1 MFLLFAFD
9 PFHHSYFK
17 SYIEFA
23 FHPKDKIGL
32 CGFLSPYIIESENE
46 GGNDVVA
53 FWMGEGGVVYKEA
66 NVEGCNI
73 QKLCRK
79 RSRKVNEKGW
89 RCETW
94 PSDEGT

>member
-53 FWMGEGGVVYKEA
+53 F
-66 NVEGCNI
+66 
-73 QKLCRK
+73 
-79 RSRKVNEKGW
+79 
-89 RCETW
+89 
-94 PSDEGT
+94 